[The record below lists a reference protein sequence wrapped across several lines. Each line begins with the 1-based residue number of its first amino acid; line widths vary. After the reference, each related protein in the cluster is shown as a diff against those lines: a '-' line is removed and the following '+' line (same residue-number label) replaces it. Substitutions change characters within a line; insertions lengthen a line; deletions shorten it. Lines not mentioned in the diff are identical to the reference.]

1 MKSFELYEY
10 KFMNINGKRILFS
23 AIITAAIGVVIGLGL
38 VKYGQTNE
46 NQLKYDTASYRQLFR
61 SYGWL
66 GGGIGFLV
74 GAGQEYLRQA
84 KIQRDRDIGR

>member
-1 MKSFELYEY
+1 
-10 KFMNINGKRILFS
+10 MNINGKRILFS

-38 VKYGQTNE
+38 VKYGQPNE
-46 NQLKYDTASYRQLFR
+46 NQLKYQTATYSNLFR

-84 KIQRDRDIGR
+84 KIHQDQDNNK